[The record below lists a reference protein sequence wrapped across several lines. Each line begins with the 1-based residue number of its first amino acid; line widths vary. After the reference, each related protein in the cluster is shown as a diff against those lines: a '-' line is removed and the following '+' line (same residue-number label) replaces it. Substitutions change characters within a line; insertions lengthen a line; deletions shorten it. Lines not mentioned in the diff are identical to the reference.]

1 MYRKNR
7 SYTYELVD
15 PGLLLSRVR
24 KTLEE
29 QGEAWESI
37 AVCMPLG
44 QVQYQPIRNNP
55 MRSGYQFQ
63 YRQAGLNLNLFFPEE
78 QFNHLVEILD
88 KEKLLMLKSA
98 FQAAIPDRSGYIINE
113 FKIRGIL
120 EGPATDGS
128 EKEQ

>member
-1 MYRKNR
+1 V
-7 SYTYELVD
+7 E

-29 QGEAWESI
+29 QGEVWESI
-37 AVCMPLG
+37 AGCMPHG

-63 YRQAGLNLNLFFPEE
+63 YRQAGLNLNLFFPEK

-88 KEKLLMLKSA
+88 KEKVLMLKSV
-98 FQAAIPDRSGYIINE
+98 FQAAIPERSGYIINE

-120 EGPATDGS
+120 EGPGTDES
-128 EKEQ
+128 EAE